1 MKWDKFY
8 SNMKDRMVIETVT
21 SVDWRIIQ
29 KDMELLLED
38 RDDLNLFTKENL
50 LLLLKK

>member
-1 MKWDKFY
+1 
-8 SNMKDRMVIETVT
+8 MKDRMVIETVT